1 MLNEYFYHNELD
13 INKFNEN
20 FDNTQTSEDENRK
33 LNNMKETDEKKKFH
47 QLSLIEIT
55 NNTKE
60 IMYKNIYEITSRKFS
75 FKEFSNDPNRILYTG
90 LFLMVIFL
98 ILYLLSYI
106 FSKESVQNDIN
117 IKMPHRYNL
126 NSNIKDNSSKKQ
138 IRNLQNIVKTLQNK
152 LNKAPV
158 KNTKTNTASRNNIKQ
173 FKNIEDKINLL
184 TQNLQQIS
192 NKMQQ
197 QQQQPPPQQMNFMPP
212 QQQQM
217 PPQNMAR

>member
-1 MLNEYFYHNELD
+1 MLNEYFDNNELD

-90 LFLMVIFL
+90 LFFMVIFF

-126 NSNIKDNSSKKQ
+126 NSNIKDNSSKK
-138 IRNLQNIVKTLQNK
+138 
-152 LNKAPV
+152 
-158 KNTKTNTASRNNIKQ
+158 
-173 FKNIEDKINLL
+173 
-184 TQNLQQIS
+184 
-192 NKMQQ
+192 
-197 QQQQPPPQQMNFMPP
+197 
-212 QQQQM
+212 
-217 PPQNMAR
+217 

>member
-1 MLNEYFYHNELD
+1 MLNEYFDNNELD

-90 LFLMVIFL
+90 LFFMVIFF

-138 IRNLQNIVKTLQNK
+138 IRNLQNVVKTLQTK

-158 KNTKTNTASRNNIKQ
+158 KNTKANSTGKNNSKQ
-173 FKNIEDKINLL
+173 FKNLEDKINLL

-192 NKMQQ
+192 SKMQQ

>member
-1 MLNEYFYHNELD
+1 MLNEYFDNNEFD
-13 INKFNEN
+13 VDEFNRN
-20 FDNTQTSEDENRK
+20 FENTQNNKDEDKK
-33 LNNMKETDEKKKFH
+33 LDSLKQTEVKKKFH
-47 QLSLIEIT
+47 ELSLVEIT

-75 FKEFSNDPNRILYTG
+75 FKKFSNEPDRILYTG

-106 FSKESVQNDIN
+106 FTKNSVQNDIN

-138 IRNLQNIVKTLQNK
+138 IRNLQNVVKTLQTK
-152 LNKAPV
+152 LNKPSV
-158 KNTKTNTASRNNIKQ
+158 KNTKTNTASRNNSKQ

>member
-1 MLNEYFYHNELD
+1 MLNEYFDNNELD

-20 FDNTQTSEDENRK
+20 FDDTQISEDEK

-75 FKEFSNDPNRILYTG
+75 FKKFSNEPDRILYTG
-90 LFLMVIFL
+90 LFLMVIFF

-138 IRNLQNIVKTLQNK
+138 IRNLQNVVKTLQTK
-152 LNKAPV
+152 LNKPSV
-158 KNTKTNTASRNNIKQ
+158 KNTKTNTAGKNNNKQ
-173 FKNIEDKINLL
+173 FKNLEDKINLL

-192 NKMQQ
+192 SKMQQ

-217 PPQNMAR
+217 PPQNISR